1 MNINKNKSINKTSN
15 SKCTVMLAKMPPIEV
30 EEFLTGQVSAL
41 IILRAVIPHTM
52 EGILVEAQLI
62 TDIMAVD
69 HIMEAIVVGIITRG
83 GVTHIRGGAYPP
95 L

>member
-1 MNINKNKSINKTSN
+1 
-15 SKCTVMLAKMPPIEV
+15 MPPSRGGGV
-30 EEFLTGQVSAL
+30 PYWPSVGSHYSSGGH
-41 IILRAVIPHTM
+41 PHTM
-52 EGILVEAQLI
+52 EGIVVEAELI

-83 GVTHIRGGAYPP
+83 GVTHIRGGAYPQ